1 MERELDQVTL
11 SVIYNN
17 FVNICREMGTAMM
30 RTAYSPIFS
39 ESRDFSVVLFNRQGQ
54 MMAQSEFCPA
64 QVGAIRFVVG
74 WTIDEIGVEN
84 FKTGDV
90 VIHNDP
96 YRGGAHMPEHMV
108 MKPVYYNGELF
119 GFVANIGHMAEIG
132 GMAVGGFAATATEV
146 HQEGLRLPPVWLMRD
161 GKYVEDIWKIILA
174 NHRAPRYSW
183 GDLHAMVASLHVGER
198 RMLALLDTYG
208 PEFINAA
215 SDELMNHAERWMR
228 SEIAAIPDGEYH
240 FEDLMEDDGATT
252 NPSWIR
258 VTVVVKGDELLADF
272 TGTDPQA
279 RGVVNC
285 TYGVTAGA
293 VYNAVFHVTDL
304 NVPRNDGTYRPI
316 KIIAPPGT
324 VVNVRYPGSS
334 VAGNTETHP
343 RLWEIM
349 MGALAQALPDR
360 VSAATGGTA
369 CNFLFGGLHPE
380 TSQFY
385 VHYHFDGVGWGG
397 RSYGDG
403 NSVQNV
409 PNGNNPTT
417 PVEVFET
424 RYPFIH
430 REYKLRPDSGGPG
443 KQRGGLGSIRIL
455 EVNALEIT
463 VNALFDR
470 MRVAPW
476 GLFGGKT
483 GGRSQVLVK
492 RKGETEFRT
501 FKEAFGTA
509 SPSKFANI
517 RVTKGDQ
524 IMLVSPGGG
533 GYGNPTER
541 DTSLVLRDVVEGFV
555 SLQAARDSYGVVIRE
570 ADGEFE
576 VDVAATTALRASKRS
591 AA

>member
-1 MERELDQVTL
+1 
-11 SVIYNN
+11 
-17 FVNICREMGTAMM
+17 
-30 RTAYSPIFS
+30 
-39 ESRDFSVVLFNRQGQ
+39 
-54 MMAQSEFCPA
+54 
-64 QVGAIRFVVG
+64 
-74 WTIDEIGVEN
+74 
-84 FKTGDV
+84 
-90 VIHNDP
+90 
-96 YRGGAHMPEHMV
+96 V
-108 MKPVYYNGELF
+108 MKPVFYDGELF
-119 GFVANIGHMAEIG
+119 GFVANIAHMSEIG

-146 HQEGLRLPPVWLMRD
+146 HQEGLRLPPVWLMRE
-161 GKYVEDIWKIILA
+161 GKYVDDIWKLILA

-198 RMLALLDTYG
+198 RMLALLKTYG
-208 PEFINAA
+208 PGFIDLA
-215 SDELMNHAERWMR
+215 SEELMDHAERWMR
-228 SEIAAIPDGEYH
+228 SEISAIPDGEYY

-258 VTVVVKGDELLADF
+258 LTLVIDGDELLADF

-304 NVPRNDGTYRPI
+304 NVPRNDGAYRPI

-324 VVNVRYPGSS
+324 VVNVSYPGTS

-343 RLWEIM
+343 RLWEVV
-349 MGALAQALPDR
+349 MGALSQAVPDR

-380 TSQFY
+380 TDRFY

-409 PNGNNPTT
+409 PNGNNRTT
-417 PVEVFET
+417 PIEVFET

-430 REYKLRPDSGGPG
+430 REYKLRTDSGGAG
-443 KQRGGLGSIRIL
+443 KQRGGLGCIRTL
-455 EVNALEIT
+455 EVNAPEIT

-476 GLFGGKT
+476 GLFGGKS
-483 GGRSQVLVK
+483 GAKSQVLVK
-492 RKGETEFRT
+492 RTGETEFRT
-501 FKEAFGTA
+501 FKEVFGTA
-509 SPSKFANI
+509 SPSKFTNI

-524 IMLVSPGGG
+524 IRLVMPGGG
-533 GYGNPTER
+533 GYGDPIGR
-541 DTSLVLRDVVEGFV
+541 DPSLVLRDVVEGFV
-555 SLQAARDSYGVVIRE
+555 SLQAAREVYGVVIE
-570 ADGEFE
+570 EVDGEFSVDE
-576 VDVAATTALRASKRS
+576 TATVKLRRCREQQDTDVA
-591 AA
+591 